1 MNEGEEILADIVIDE
16 SYENKLILTMEEAIV
31 ISKLVFRQYIHYDN
45 IEAHDV
51 INKILNFTRGK
62 WK

>member
-1 MNEGEEILADIVIDE
+1 MNEEEEAPADIIIDE
-16 SYENKLILTMEEAIV
+16 SYENKLFLTMEEAIV